1 MATMVLTNP
10 LVSFGGTAV
19 KTFATSVTLNYEV
32 DSVEVTAF
40 GDTGHKF
47 TGGLQNLSVEVELNQ
62 DFAGSATESIVYP
75 LVGTTTTITIK
86 PVDAAT
92 STTNP
97 LYTISNAFLSAHQ
110 PVAGAVGELAK
121 TSLTFTGG
129 SLVKTTV

>member
-1 MATMVLTNP
+1 MPTLVLTNP
-10 LVSFGGTAV
+10 AISLGATSV
-19 KTFATSVTLNYEV
+19 KSFATSVTLNYEV

-40 GDTGHKF
+40 GDSGHRF
-47 TGGLQNLSVEVELNQ
+47 TGGLQNVSVELELNQ
-62 DFAGSATESIVYP
+62 DFAASAAESIVYP

-86 PVDAAT
+86 AVDAAT

-97 LYTISNAFLSAHQ
+97 LYTISNAFLSSHT
-110 PVAGAVGELAK
+110 PVSGAVGELAT